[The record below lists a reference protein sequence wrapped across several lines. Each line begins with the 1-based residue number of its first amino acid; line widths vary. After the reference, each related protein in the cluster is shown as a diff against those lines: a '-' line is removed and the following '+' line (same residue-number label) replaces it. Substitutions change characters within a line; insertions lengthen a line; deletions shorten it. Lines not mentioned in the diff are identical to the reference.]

1 MVVCLK
7 GSHGDTIQMEI
18 NTGSTVC
25 IGLDEEERGGER
37 ERAGRLLSL

>member
-25 IGLDEEERGGER
+25 IGLDEEERER
-37 ERAGRLLSL
+37 EREQADYLGSS